1 MRRKAHGERFSLRG
15 EWQNSRAEGQNHAR
29 KGKVC
34 SGNAK
39 LARGRQS
46 STLWVSATFEHL
58 PPWGSCYPLL
68 HRAEVFCA
76 PWFSCPWVRQ
86 PLALLRPIGSPF
98 LYSCLLGFWLPFFWF
113 ATLPLLK
120 QLAPLF
126 NFPPR
131 PPPFHPALCPKK
143 SQKLSFTALVK

>member
-1 MRRKAHGERFSLRG
+1 MRRKAHGERLSSRG
-15 EWQNSRAEGQNHAR
+15 ERRSLL
-29 KGKVC
+29 GKTKL
-34 SGNAK
+34 GRRMAK

-58 PPWGSCYPLL
+58 PPWGSCYPLV
-68 HRAEVFCA
+68 HRSLDFCTPFFSF
-76 PWFSCPWVRQ
+76 PWLLP
-86 PLALLRPIGSPF
+86 PLEFLPPIGSPF

-131 PPPFHPALCPKK
+131 PPPFHPALCHKEKPKTFIHCPCK
-143 SQKLSFTALVK
+143 IEKF